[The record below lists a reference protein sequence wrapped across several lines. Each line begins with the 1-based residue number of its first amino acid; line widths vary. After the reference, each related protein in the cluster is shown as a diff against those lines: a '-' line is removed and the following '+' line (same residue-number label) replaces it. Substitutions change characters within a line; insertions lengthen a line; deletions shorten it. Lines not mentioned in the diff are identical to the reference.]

1 MVMFAEPM
9 SPLVENLTPSLV
21 TEIRTVSPMLDR
33 SLPPR
38 RRSLSQRAAR
48 PLSARRAARAR
59 PARGRAAARGCSSQ
73 AGCYQASGQ
82 GQQ

>member
-1 MVMFAEPM
+1 MFAEPM

-38 RRSLSQRAAR
+38 RREPA
-48 PLSARRAARAR
+48 SARRT
-59 PARGRAAARGCSSQ
+59 P
-73 AGCYQASGQ
+73 
-82 GQQ
+82 